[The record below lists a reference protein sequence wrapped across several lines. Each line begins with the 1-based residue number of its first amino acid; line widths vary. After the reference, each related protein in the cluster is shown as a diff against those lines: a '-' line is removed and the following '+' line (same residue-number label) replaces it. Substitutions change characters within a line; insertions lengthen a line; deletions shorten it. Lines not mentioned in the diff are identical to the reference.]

1 MLLQLNLEKICITTT
16 TNLFIEVATK
26 LSNMK
31 KTSYIII
38 AFLLLSVV
46 FLVFLIKKDTKPTTF
61 EPNYIAAIQSNI
73 NDLQQQQADKT
84 KVIDSLKNLVI
95 KYKKQAENIKIQYIP
110 IKENIKKLNL
120 TDNIKLLNT
129 NLNTDLE
136 AFLIKNDT
144 VIALKNNNAKDIN
157 ITYAENTMLNE
168 LNYTYEVITELQE
181 QQIKETENNY
191 NICKTETKELKNIN
205 VINENIIQNQK
216 KEVKKLK
223 RKNVVTK
230 VVKVVSIGG
239 LIYLLTI

>member
-1 MLLQLNLEKICITTT
+1 MQ
-16 TNLFIEVATK
+16 
-26 LSNMK
+26 
-31 KTSYIII
+31 KTLYIII

-46 FLVFLIKKDTKPTTF
+46 FLVFLIKKDTQPTTF
-61 EPNYIAAIQSNI
+61 DADYIAAIQSNI
-73 NDLQQQQADKT
+73 NDLQQQQADKI
-84 KVIDSLKNLVI
+84 KVIDSLKTLVV
-95 KYKKQAENIKIQYIP
+95 KYKEQAENIKIKYIP
-110 IKENIKKLNL
+110 IKENIIKLNT

-136 AFLIKNDT
+136 TFLIKNDT

-157 ITYAENTMLNE
+157 ITYADNAMLKE
-168 LNYTYEVITELQE
+168 LNYTYEVITDLQE
-181 QQIKETENNY
+181 QQIKECENNY
-191 NICKTETKELKNIN
+191 NICKAETKELKNIN
-205 VINENIIQNQK
+205 LINENIIQNHK

>member
-1 MLLQLNLEKICITTT
+1 MQ
-16 TNLFIEVATK
+16 
-26 LSNMK
+26 
-31 KTSYIII
+31 KTLYIII

-46 FLVFLIKKDTKPTTF
+46 FLVFLIKKDTQPTTF

-73 NDLQQQQADKT
+73 NDLQQQQADKI
-84 KVIDSLKNLVI
+84 KVIDSLKTLVI
-95 KYKKQAENIKIQYIP
+95 RYKKQAENIKIQYIP
-110 IKENIKKLNL
+110 IKENIIKLNT

-129 NLNTDLE
+129 NLNTNIE

-157 ITYAENTMLNE
+157 ITYADNVMLKE
-168 LNYTYEVITELQE
+168 LNYTYEVITDLQE

-191 NICKTETKELKNIN
+191 NICKTETKELKNIT

-230 VVKVVSIGG
+230 IIKVVSIGG

>member
-1 MLLQLNLEKICITTT
+1 
-16 TNLFIEVATK
+16 VATK

-31 KTSYIII
+31 KILYIII

-73 NDLQQQQADKT
+73 NDLQQQQADKA
-84 KVIDSLKNLVI
+84 KVIDSLENLVI

-110 IKENIKKLNL
+110 IKENIIKLNL

-144 VIALKNNNAKDIN
+144 VIALKNNNVKDVN
-157 ITYAENTMLNE
+157 ITYAENAMLNE
-168 LNYTYEVITELQE
+168 LNYTYEVITGLQE

-191 NICKTETKELKNIN
+191 NICKAETKELKNIN

-223 RKNVVTK
+223 RKNIVTK
-230 VVKVVSIGG
+230 VIKVVSIGG

>member
-1 MLLQLNLEKICITTT
+1 
-16 TNLFIEVATK
+16 
-26 LSNMK
+26 MK
-31 KTSYIII
+31 KTLYIII

-46 FLVFLIKKDTKPTTF
+46 FLVFLIKKDTQPTSF

-73 NDLQQQQADKT
+73 NDLQQQQADKI
-84 KVIDSLKNLVI
+84 KVIDSLKTLVI
-95 KYKKQAENIKIQYIP
+95 RYKKQAENIKIQYIP
-110 IKENIKKLNL
+110 IKENIIKLNL

-129 NLNTDLE
+129 NLNTNIE

-144 VIALKNNNAKDIN
+144 VIALKNNNAKDVN
-157 ITYAENTMLNE
+157 IAYADNIMLKE
-168 LNYTYEVITELQE
+168 LNYTYEVITDLQE

-191 NICKTETKELKNIN
+191 NICKNETKELKNIN
-205 VINENIIQNQK
+205 LINENIIENQK

-223 RKNVVTK
+223 RKNLITK

>member
-1 MLLQLNLEKICITTT
+1 
-16 TNLFIEVATK
+16 
-26 LSNMK
+26 MK

-136 AFLIKNDT
+136 AFLINNDT

-157 ITYAENTMLNE
+157 ITYADNIMLKE
-168 LNYTYEVITELQE
+168 LNYTYEVITDLQE
-181 QQIKETENNY
+181 QQIKECENNY
-191 NICKTETKELKNIN
+191 NICITETKELKNIN

-239 LIYLLTI
+239 LIYLLTIWYFFNF

>member
-1 MLLQLNLEKICITTT
+1 
-16 TNLFIEVATK
+16 
-26 LSNMK
+26 MK
-31 KTSYIII
+31 KTLYIII

-46 FLVFLIKKDTKPTTF
+46 FLVFLIKKDTQPTTF

-73 NDLQQQQADKT
+73 NDLQQQQAYKA
-84 KVIDSLKNLVI
+84 KAIDSLKTLVI

-110 IKENIKKLNL
+110 IKENIIKLNT

-157 ITYAENTMLNE
+157 ITYAENAMLNE

-191 NICKTETKELKNIN
+191 NICKNEIKELKNIN
-205 VINENIIQNQK
+205 VINENIIKNQK

-223 RKNVVTK
+223 RKNIVTK

>member
-1 MLLQLNLEKICITTT
+1 M
-16 TNLFIEVATK
+16 ATK
-26 LSNMK
+26 ISNMQK
-31 KTSYIII
+31 ILYTIV

-46 FLVFLIKKDTKPTTF
+46 FLVFLIKKETQPTTF
-61 EPNYIAAIQSNI
+61 DADYIAAIQSNI
-73 NDLQQQQADKT
+73 TTLQQQQADKI
-84 KVIDSLKNLVI
+84 KVIDSLKTLVI
-95 KYKKQAENIKIQYIP
+95 RYKKQAENIKIQYIP
-110 IKENIKKLNL
+110 IKENIIKLNT

-136 AFLIKNDT
+136 AFLIKKDT

-157 ITYAENTMLNE
+157 ITYAENIMLKE
-168 LNYTYEVITELQE
+168 LNYTYEVITDLQD
-181 QQIKETENNY
+181 QQIKECENNY
-191 NICKTETKELKNIN
+191 NICKAETKELKNIN
-205 VINENIIQNQK
+205 QINENIIQNQK

>member
-1 MLLQLNLEKICITTT
+1 MQ
-16 TNLFIEVATK
+16 
-26 LSNMK
+26 
-31 KTSYIII
+31 KTLYIII

-46 FLVFLIKKDTKPTTF
+46 FLVFLIKKDTQPTTF
-61 EPNYIAAIQSNI
+61 DADYIAAIQSNI
-73 NDLQQQQADKT
+73 NDLQQQQADKI
-84 KVIDSLKNLVI
+84 KVIDSLKTLVV
-95 KYKKQAENIKIQYIP
+95 KYKEQAENIKIKYIP
-110 IKENIKKLNL
+110 IKENIIKLNT

-136 AFLIKNDT
+136 TFLIKNDT

-157 ITYAENTMLNE
+157 ITYADNAMLKE
-168 LNYTYEVITELQE
+168 LNYTYEVITGLQE
-181 QQIKETENNY
+181 QQIKECENNY

-205 VINENIIQNQK
+205 LINENIIENQK

-239 LIYLLTI
+239 LIYLLTN